1 MASNSIS
8 QQQPVVAPNEP
19 DDNDDNNNNDNN
31 DNDNDDDDNEGDVG
45 GPAVESHINLAK
57 TVGM

>member
-19 DDNDDNNNNDNN
+19 DDNDDDDD
-31 DNDNDDDDNEGDVG
+31 DNDNDEGDVG
-45 GPAVESHINLAK
+45 GPAVESHVNLAK